1 MIAPSEITISG
12 YVVGPIWW
20 PTGAECYKPF
30 TYHLTRED
38 ERFTEPGTLRDHV
51 LAITRDGDFQHCEI
65 ADGFLE
71 ITIRKPGR
79 SRSRV
84 FELDIFP
91 SIADCLKDDW
101 CGPNLEDYE

>member
-1 MIAPSEITISG
+1 MIAHSKITISG
-12 YVVGPIWW
+12 FVVGPIWW
-20 PTGAECYKPF
+20 PVGQECYKPF
-30 TYHLTRED
+30 TYNVTRED
-38 ERFTEPGTLRDHV
+38 ESSTEPSSLRDHV
-51 LAITRDGDFQHCEI
+51 LAITNDGDFQYCKI

-71 ITIRKPGR
+71 ITIRKPNR

-101 CGPNLEDYE
+101 CGPSPEDYE